1 MSGITPIESSAQDS
15 PVEEI
20 PPAGT
25 EMTMQEMI
33 DAIMLDE
40 VMNDAQKDVEDFDS
54 DGTDDT

>member
-54 DGTDDT
+54 D